1 MLDSPVE
8 QPEFS
13 ALQMKYSKFLS
24 IVIAALAGL
33 AGVAFIGDHE
43 GAD

>member
-1 MLDSPVE
+1 
-8 QPEFS
+8 
-13 ALQMKYSKFLS
+13 MKFSKFLS

-43 GAD
+43 GAGSSSR